1 MKTRIDLA
9 CRYWFPRRDRPVRY
23 ERGQRLPVEDDWRWH
38 RHAES
43 LYVDIPTE
51 PGKEVSLH
59 LPAPFF
65 TWSAAD
71 HHRLRFTRLASGETV
86 MVFDMNAMRVWGP
99 AEWRP
104 SELWQQITFDPPG
117 NDEFPNR
124 GPWWLRYRAPE
135 ARDLNGRMLSTLGRI
150 TALTNRDG
158 RDSVDD
164 ADAID
169 QIRDAAEEMRRELYL
184 AALGGAR

>member
-1 MKTRIDLA
+1 MKTRLDLA
-9 CRYWFPRRDRPVRY
+9 CRFWFPRRDRPVRY

-51 PGKEVSLH
+51 PGQGVNLH

-65 TWSAAD
+65 TWSAVTVQV
-71 HHRLRFTRLASGETV
+71 LRFQCTAPGHVE
-86 MVFDMNAMRVWGP
+86 MMFEINAVRVWGP
-99 AEWRP
+99 APWRP

-135 ARDLNGRMLSTLGRI
+135 ARDLNGRMLSTLDRI
-150 TALTNRDG
+150 HDYARHI
-158 RDSVDD
+158 DD
-164 ADAID
+164 DPLVVLAAVADAAD
-169 QIRDAAEEMRRELYL
+169 EMRRELYL